1 MRWLDYRPNQRRFQL
16 LAPGGGQKAAR
27 AEQHGE
33 SIAHNERWFLA
44 VEVGQKVING
54 SINLRVTGGFDGV
67 WHTGWGRRRGRSR
80 GIGGGCWG
88 SGNWETFRHRAWTVG
103 MEGLMA
109 EVLKALDNVP
119 EGVFDFAAQR
129 DRGCQKTVRVKLI
142 G

>member
-1 MRWLDYRPNQRRFQL
+1 
-16 LAPGGGQKAAR
+16 
-27 AEQHGE
+27 
-33 SIAHNERWFLA
+33 
-44 VEVGQKVING
+44 
-54 SINLRVTGGFDGV
+54 
-67 WHTGWGRRRGRSR
+67 
-80 GIGGGCWG
+80 
-88 SGNWETFRHRAWTVG
+88 